1 MPSSDRELRAQLMQ
15 MTTGYWRSQV
25 LFAATELGVFEALVP
40 GPLAAAEVASR
51 CATSL

>member
-25 LFAATELGVFEALVP
+25 LFASSELGIFDALTA
-40 GPLAAAEVASR
+40 GPLTAGDVAAR
-51 CATSL
+51 